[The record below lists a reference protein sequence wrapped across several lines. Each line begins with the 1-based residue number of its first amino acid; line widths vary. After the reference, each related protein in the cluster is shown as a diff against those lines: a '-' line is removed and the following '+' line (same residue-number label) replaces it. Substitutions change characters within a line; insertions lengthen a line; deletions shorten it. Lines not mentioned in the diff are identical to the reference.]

1 MEGSAAVV
9 AEHNPV
15 VVEEIAGAEDN
26 PVANKKLKLGE
37 LHIVVVAEGTLVVLG
52 EQVQTRSIRKNLG
65 PDCNCQWMHR
75 HH

>member
-15 VVEEIAGAEDN
+15 VVEEIAEAEDN
-26 PVANKKLKLGE
+26 PVANKKNLELGE
-37 LHIVVVAEGTLVVLG
+37 LHIVVAEGTLVVLG